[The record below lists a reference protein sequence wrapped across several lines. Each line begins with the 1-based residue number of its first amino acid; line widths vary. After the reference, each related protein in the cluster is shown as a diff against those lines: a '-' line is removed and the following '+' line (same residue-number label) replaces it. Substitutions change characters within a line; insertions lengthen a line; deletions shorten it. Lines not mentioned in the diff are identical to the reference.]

1 MQSNHPLTPDKPPD
15 YQFREAWVMAVCL
28 EKEAMIKQVP
38 LFVSLSGVEIQYL
51 AEILREVKVP
61 ANTLLLKEGESGDRF
76 YIITRGNLEVVKA
89 LGTPD
94 ERLLNRREAG
104 DFIGEMAL
112 LDPDGLRT
120 ASIRT
125 TTPVELLEMDR
136 TNFNALLQLR
146 PALAYEM
153 VRVLSLRL
161 RDTDN
166 TTINDL
172 HEKNLLLSR
181 AYQELKE
188 AQAQLVE
195 KEKLEHELRM
205 ARWIQESIL
214 PHTLP
219 DLPGYT
225 FGVRFV
231 PARAVGGDLFDF
243 VRLGRDTLGIVIG
256 DVSDKGM
263 PAAIFMALTRS
274 LMRAEAY
281 RSSSPSRVL
290 QRVNHHLLEMNEAG
304 MFVTAIYG
312 ILDRKQDL
320 FIYSRAGHEV
330 PLFTYPKGKLYQPA
344 HGTGQPLGL
353 FDNPLLD
360 EQLIPFPSGSTMLM
374 YTDGATDMTNPA
386 GISFGQ
392 ERLRAAFTGGLT
404 GTAQDLCDHVWKDL
418 SVYQA
423 GCTQA
428 DDVALVAMRA

>member
-1 MQSNHPLTPDKPPD
+1 
-15 YQFREAWVMAVCL
+15 MAVGL
-28 EKEAMIKQVP
+28 EKEAMIRQVP
-38 LFVSLSGVEIQYL
+38 LFESLSGVEVQYL
-51 AEILREVKVP
+51 AEIMREVQIP
-61 ANTLLLKEGESGDRF
+61 ANTLLMREGERGDRF
-76 YIITRGNLEVVKA
+76 YIIIQGVVDVIKA
-89 LGTPD
+89 LETPD
-94 ERLLNRREAG
+94 ERLLNRRKAG
-104 DFIGEMAL
+104 EFFGEMAL

-125 TTPVELLEMDR
+125 TTVVDLLEMDR
-136 TNFNALLQLR
+136 PNFDALLQRR

-166 TTINDL
+166 ITINEL
-172 HEKNLLLSR
+172 RQKNSLLAS

-195 KEKLEHELRM
+195 KEKLEHELKM

-243 VRLGRDTLGIVIG
+243 VPLGRDTLGIVIG

-281 RSSSPSRVL
+281 RSNSPSRVL

-304 MFVTAIYG
+304 MFVTVIFG
-312 ILDRKQDL
+312 ILERKKDL
-320 FIYSRAGHEV
+320 FTYARAGHEI
-330 PLFTYPKGKLYQPA
+330 PLFVNPAGELYQPA
-344 HGTGQPLGL
+344 HATGQPLGL
-353 FDNPLLD
+353 VDDPLLD
-360 EQLIPFPSGSTMLM
+360 EQTIPFAFGSTMLM

-386 GISFGQ
+386 GVSFGQ
-392 ERLRAAFTGGLT
+392 ERLRTAIKGGLEC
-404 GTAQDLCDHVWKDL
+404 GTAQGLCDHVWTEL
-418 SVYQA
+418 YGYQA
-423 GCTQA
+423 GSMQA
-428 DDVALVAMRA
+428 DDVALVAMRAW

>member
-1 MQSNHPLTPDKPPD
+1 
-15 YQFREAWVMAVCL
+15 MAVGL
-28 EKEAMIKQVP
+28 EKEAMIRQVP
-38 LFVSLSGVEIQYL
+38 LFVSLGGIEIQYL
-51 AEILREVKVP
+51 AEIMREVQVP
-61 ANTLLLKEGESGDRF
+61 AGTLLMREGEPGDRF
-76 YIITRGNLEVVKA
+76 YIITQGAVDVIKA

-94 ERLLNRREAG
+94 ERLLTRRKAG
-104 DFIGEMAL
+104 DFLGEMAL

-125 TTPVELLEMDR
+125 TMLVDLLEMDR
-136 TNFNALLQLR
+136 TNFDALLQRR

-161 RDTDN
+161 RDNDN
-166 TTINDL
+166 ATINEL
-172 HEKNLLLSR
+172 RQKNSLLAS

-195 KEKLEHELRM
+195 KEKLEHELKM

-214 PHTLP
+214 PHSLP

-243 VRLGRDTLGIVIG
+243 VPLGRDTLGIVIG

-281 RSSSPSRVL
+281 RSNSPSRVL

-304 MFVTAIYG
+304 MFVTVIFG
-312 ILDRKQDL
+312 ILDRKKDL
-320 FIYSRAGHEV
+320 FTYARAGHEI
-330 PLFTYPKGKLYQPA
+330 PLFVNPAGDLYQPA
-344 HGTGQPLGL
+344 HATGQPLGL
-353 FDNPLLD
+353 VDDPLLD
-360 EQLIPFPSGSTMLM
+360 EQTIPFAFGSSMLM
-374 YTDGATDMTNPA
+374 FTDGATDMTNPA

-392 ERLRAAFTGGLT
+392 ERLRAAIKGGLDC
-404 GTAQDLCDHVWKDL
+404 GPGQCSAQNLCDHVWTEL
-418 SVYQA
+418 YAHEA
-423 GCTQA
+423 GSIQA
-428 DDVALVAMRA
+428 DDVALLAMRAW

>member
-1 MQSNHPLTPDKPPD
+1 
-15 YQFREAWVMAVCL
+15 MAVGL
-28 EKEAMIKQVP
+28 EKEAMIRQVP
-38 LFVSLSGVEIQYL
+38 LFESLSGVEVQYL
-51 AEILREVKVP
+51 AEIMREVQVP
-61 ANTLLLKEGESGDRF
+61 ANTLLMREGERGDRF
-76 YIITRGNLEVVKA
+76 YIIIQGVVDVIKA
-89 LGTPD
+89 LETPD
-94 ERLLNRREAG
+94 ERLLNRRTAG
-104 DFIGEMAL
+104 EFFGEMAL

-125 TTPVELLEMDR
+125 TTLVDLLEMDR
-136 TNFNALLQLR
+136 TNFDALLQRR
-146 PALAYEM
+146 PSLAYEM

-166 TTINDL
+166 ITINEL
-172 HEKNLLLSR
+172 RQKNSLLAS

-195 KEKLEHELRM
+195 KEKLEHELKM

-243 VRLGRDTLGIVIG
+243 VPLGRDTLGIVIG
-256 DVSDKGM
+256 DVSDKGI

-281 RSSSPSRVL
+281 RSNSPSRVL

-304 MFVTAIYG
+304 MFVTVIFG
-312 ILDRKQDL
+312 ILDRKKDL
-320 FIYSRAGHEV
+320 FTYARAGHEI
-330 PLFTYPKGKLYQPA
+330 PLFVNPAGELYQPA
-344 HGTGQPLGL
+344 HATGQPLGL
-353 FDNPLLD
+353 VDDPLLD
-360 EQLIPFPSGSTMLM
+360 EQTIPFAFGSTMLM
-374 YTDGATDMTNPA
+374 YTDGATDMTDPA

-392 ERLRAAFTGGLT
+392 KRLRAALKSGLDY
-404 GTAQDLCDHVWKDL
+404 GTAQGTAQSLCDHIWNEL
-418 SVYQA
+418 YRYQA
-423 GCTQA
+423 GSVQA
-428 DDVALVAMRA
+428 DDVALLGMRAR

>member
-1 MQSNHPLTPDKPPD
+1 MMLVGQ
-15 YQFREAWVMAVCL
+15 
-28 EKEAMIKQVP
+28 EKEALIRRAP
-38 LFVSLSGVEIQYL
+38 LFESLSDGEIQFL
-51 AEILREVKVP
+51 AEIMHEVQVP
-61 ANTLLLKEGESGDRF
+61 ANTLLLREGEPGDRF
-76 YIITRGNLEVVKA
+76 YIITRGELEVIKA

-94 ERLLNRREAG
+94 ERLLNRRRAG

-125 TTPVELLEMDR
+125 ATPVELLEMDR
-136 TNFNALLQLR
+136 ANFNALLERR
-146 PALAYEM
+146 PVLAYEM

-166 TTINDL
+166 TTISDL
-172 HEKNLLLSR
+172 REKNVLLSK

-219 DLPGYT
+219 TLPGYT

-243 VRLGRDTLGIVIG
+243 VPLGREMLGIVIG

-290 QRVNHHLLEMNEAG
+290 QRVNHHILEMNEAE
-304 MFVTAIYG
+304 MFVTVIYG
-312 ILDRKQDL
+312 ILDRKQGL
-320 FIYSRAGHEV
+320 FTYARAGHEV
-330 PLFTYPKGKLYQPA
+330 PLFINPAGELYQPA
-344 HGTGQPLGL
+344 HALGQPLGL
-353 FDNPLLD
+353 IDNPALD
-360 EQLIPFPSGSTMLM
+360 EQTIPFTHGSTMLM
-374 YTDGATDMTNPA
+374 FTDGVTDMTNPA
-386 GISFGQ
+386 GGSFGQ
-392 ERLRAAFTGGLT
+392 QRLR
-404 GTAQDLCDHVWKDL
+404 TALLGCLSGSAQELCDHVWKEL
-418 SVYQA
+418 FAYQA
-423 GCTQA
+423 GGTQA
-428 DDVALVAMRA
+428 DDVAMVAMRT

>member
-1 MQSNHPLTPDKPPD
+1 
-15 YQFREAWVMAVCL
+15 MAVGL
-28 EKEAMIKQVP
+28 EKEAMIRQVP
-38 LFVSLSGVEIQYL
+38 LFGSLSGAEIQYL
-51 AEILREVKVP
+51 AEIMREVQVP
-61 ANTLLLKEGESGDRF
+61 ANTLLMREGEHGDRF
-76 YIITRGNLEVVKA
+76 YIITRGDVDVIKA

-94 ERLLNRREAG
+94 ERLLNRRKAG
-104 DFIGEMAL
+104 DFMGEMAL

-125 TTPVELLEMDR
+125 TTVVDLLEMDR
-136 TNFNALLQLR
+136 NNFDALLQRR

-166 TTINDL
+166 TTINEL
-172 HEKNLLLSR
+172 RQKNSLLAR

-195 KEKLEHELRM
+195 KEKLEHELKM

-243 VRLGRDTLGIVIG
+243 VPLGRDTLGIVIG

-281 RSSSPSRVL
+281 RSNSPSRVL

-304 MFVTAIYG
+304 MFVTVVYG
-312 ILDRKQDL
+312 ILDRKKDL
-320 FIYSRAGHEV
+320 FSYARAGHEI
-330 PLFTYPKGKLYQPA
+330 PLFVNPAGELYQPA
-344 HGTGQPLGL
+344 HATGHPLGL
-353 FDNPLLD
+353 VDNPALD
-360 EQLIPFPSGSTMLM
+360 EQTIPFAFGSTMLM
-374 YTDGATDMTNPA
+374 YTDGVTDMTGPA

-392 ERLRAAFTGGLT
+392 ERLRAAFKAGLDCGT
-404 GTAQDLCDHVWKDL
+404 PQCTAQSLCDHVWTEL
-418 SVYQA
+418 YGYQA
-423 GCTQA
+423 GCIQA
-428 DDVALVAMRA
+428 DDVALVAMRAW

>member
-1 MQSNHPLTPDKPPD
+1 
-15 YQFREAWVMAVCL
+15 MAVGL
-28 EKEAMIKQVP
+28 EKEAMIRQVP
-38 LFVSLSGVEIQYL
+38 LFESLSGVEVQYL
-51 AEILREVKVP
+51 AEIMREVQVP
-61 ANTLLLKEGESGDRF
+61 ANTLLMREGERGDRF
-76 YIITRGNLEVVKA
+76 YIIIQGVVDVIKA
-89 LGTPD
+89 LETPD
-94 ERLLNRREAG
+94 ERLLNRRTAG
-104 DFIGEMAL
+104 EFFGEMAL

-125 TTPVELLEMDR
+125 TMLVDLLEMDR
-136 TNFNALLQLR
+136 TNFDALLQRR
-146 PALAYEM
+146 PSLAYEM

-166 TTINDL
+166 ITINEL
-172 HEKNLLLSR
+172 RQKNSLLAS

-195 KEKLEHELRM
+195 KEKLEHELKM

-243 VRLGRDTLGIVIG
+243 VPLGRDTLGIVIG
-256 DVSDKGM
+256 DVSDKGI

-281 RSSSPSRVL
+281 RSNSPSRVL

-304 MFVTAIYG
+304 MFVTVIFG
-312 ILDRKQDL
+312 ILDRKKDL
-320 FIYSRAGHEV
+320 FTYARAGHEI
-330 PLFTYPKGKLYQPA
+330 PLFVNPAGELYQPA
-344 HGTGQPLGL
+344 HATGQPLGL
-353 FDNPLLD
+353 VDDPLLD
-360 EQLIPFPSGSTMLM
+360 EQTIPFTFGSTMLM
-374 YTDGATDMTNPA
+374 YTDGATDMTDPA

-392 ERLRAAFTGGLT
+392 ERLRAALKGGLDY
-404 GTAQDLCDHVWKDL
+404 GTAQGTAQSLCDHIWNEL
-418 SVYQA
+418 YGYQA
-423 GCTQA
+423 GSVQA
-428 DDVALVAMRA
+428 DDVALLGMRAR

>member
-1 MQSNHPLTPDKPPD
+1 MMLVGQ
-15 YQFREAWVMAVCL
+15 
-28 EKEAMIKQVP
+28 EKEALIRRAP
-38 LFVSLSGVEIQYL
+38 LFESLSDVEIQFL
-51 AEILREVKVP
+51 AGIMHEVQVP
-61 ANTLLLKEGESGDRF
+61 ANTLLLREDEPGDRF
-76 YIITRGNLEVVKA
+76 YIITRGELEVIKA

-94 ERLLNRREAG
+94 ERLLNRRKAG

-125 TTPVELLEMDR
+125 TTPVELLGMDR
-136 TNFNALLQLR
+136 TNFNALLERR

-166 TTINDL
+166 HTISDL
-172 HEKNLLLSR
+172 REKNVLLSK

-219 DLPGYT
+219 TLPGYT
-225 FGVRFV
+225 FGVRIV

-243 VRLGRDTLGIVIG
+243 VPLGREMLGIVIG

-274 LMRAEAY
+274 LMRAETY
-281 RSSSPSRVL
+281 RASSPGRVL
-290 QRVNHHLLEMNEAG
+290 QRVNHHLLEMNEAE
-304 MFVTAIYG
+304 MFVTVIYG
-312 ILDRKQDL
+312 ILDRKQGL
-320 FIYSRAGHEV
+320 FTYARAGHEV
-330 PLFTYPKGKLYQPA
+330 PLFINPAGELYQPA
-344 HGTGQPLGL
+344 HAIGQPLGL
-353 FDNPLLD
+353 IDNPALD
-360 EQLIPFPSGSTMLM
+360 EQTIPFPRGSTMLM

-386 GISFGQ
+386 GSSFGQ
-392 ERLRAAFTGGLT
+392 ERLRAALLGGLT
-404 GTAQDLCDHVWKDL
+404 GSAQELCDHVWKEL
-418 SVYQA
+418 SAYQA

-428 DDVALVAMRA
+428 DDVALLAMRA